1 MWDGEDLKRTI
12 KMLEA
17 AALPASQ
24 VEIVNLRWLEQ
35 SVAKGVPQDVAEGKF
50 CPKDVAFEKKH
61 GFKIAEALA
70 RRREGGG
77 GGLLV
82 GEDGE
87 SIRVHVTKSVS
98 PRPAMLKTII
108 GKRGKKE
115 SRKKKSL
122 IVMILGYVVGLQFV

>member
-70 RRREGGG
+70 RRRGGG
-77 GGLLV
+77 GGGGCSWEKTGKV
-82 GEDGE
+82 
-87 SIRVHVTKSVS
+87 SVC
-98 PRPAMLKTII
+98 M
-108 GKRGKKE
+108 
-115 SRKKKSL
+115 
-122 IVMILGYVVGLQFV
+122 

>member
-1 MWDGEDLKRTI
+1 VWDGEDLKRTI

-77 GGLLV
+77 GGLRG

-98 PRPAMLKTII
+98 RPPPVMLRTII
-108 GKRGKKE
+108 GKRKE
-115 SRKKKSL
+115 
-122 IVMILGYVVGLQFV
+122 GE